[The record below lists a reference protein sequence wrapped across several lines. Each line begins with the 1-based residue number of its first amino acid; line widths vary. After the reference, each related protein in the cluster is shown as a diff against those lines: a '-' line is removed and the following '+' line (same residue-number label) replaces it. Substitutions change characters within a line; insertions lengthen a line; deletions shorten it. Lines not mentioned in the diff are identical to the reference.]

1 MGKDFELVGET
12 KIMELF
18 RLETEPFGTNAYIV
32 VSKSNRESMLID
44 APGNADLIKK
54 KLRGTELQ
62 GILITHG
69 HMDHLM
75 ALEELYNDLGVPLA
89 AHADDAGKLPVEPDR
104 LLQDGDT
111 VNCGEIK
118 LEILYLPGHTRG
130 SICFRAENYLLSGD
144 AIFPGGPGKTATPG
158 DFKQALSSIQEKLLP
173 LPDDTVILPGHGD
186 STTIGRER
194 KLIET
199 FLDRGYDENLCGDVT
214 WENA

>member
-1 MGKDFELVGET
+1 MAKDFELIAET
-12 KIMELF
+12 EAMELF
-18 RLETEPFGTNAYIV
+18 RLETEPFGTNAYV
-32 VSKSNRESMLID
+32 VISKENRESVLVD
-44 APGNADLIKK
+44 TPGNADLIRK
-54 KLRGTELQ
+54 KLKGTQLQ

-75 ALEELYNDLGVPLA
+75 ALEELHNDLGAPLA
-89 AHADDAGKLPVEPDR
+89 AHADDAGTLPAKPDR

-111 VNCGEIK
+111 IKCGDVT
-118 LEILYLPGHTRG
+118 LEVLYLPGHTGG

-144 AIFPGGPGKTATPG
+144 AIFPGGPGKTATPD
-158 DFKQALSSIQEKLLP
+158 DFRQALSSIQQKLLP

-194 KLIET
+194 KLIEA
-199 FLDRGYDENLCGDVT
+199 FLKSGYDDNLCGDVT